1 MYIDEK
7 SIVYYSVEQ
16 PMPTHPP
23 CASRNPHR
31 RLQEKVDVM

>member
-16 PMPTHPP
+16 PMPTHLLALVATPIVGFKKK
-23 CASRNPHR
+23 S
-31 RLQEKVDVM
+31 M